1 MLTVQR
7 WAMPCSRAGCVGP
20 VLAITI
26 PRAQNSP
33 SLGMIN
39 LWRTYSK
46 QKKGNGKKICV
57 IKIKNLPGHVVKVLG
72 AVHVPV
78 GPAVAVRVPPVVLV
92 PRHPERDG
100 GGGGARRVQ
109 YIHLETLH
117 PHPATIER

>member
-1 MLTVQR
+1 M
-7 WAMPCSRAGCVGP
+7 
-20 VLAITI
+20 
-26 PRAQNSP
+26 
-33 SLGMIN
+33 
-39 LWRTYSK
+39 
-46 QKKGNGKKICV
+46 
-57 IKIKNLPGHVVKVLG
+57 KVLG

-100 GGGGARRVQ
+100 GGGGGARRVQ

>member
-1 MLTVQR
+1 
-7 WAMPCSRAGCVGP
+7 
-20 VLAITI
+20 
-26 PRAQNSP
+26 
-33 SLGMIN
+33 MIN

-100 GGGGARRVQ
+100 GGGGRPYISTLLFRV
-109 YIHLETLH
+109 
-117 PHPATIER
+117 